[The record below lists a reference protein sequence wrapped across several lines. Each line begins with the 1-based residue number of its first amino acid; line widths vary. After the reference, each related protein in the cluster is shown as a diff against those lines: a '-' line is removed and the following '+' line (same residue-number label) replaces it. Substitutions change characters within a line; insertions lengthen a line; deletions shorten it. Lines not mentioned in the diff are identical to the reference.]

1 MVDEKKFFSYKDL
14 RIWKKGM
21 DICKRVYLL
30 SRDFP
35 EKEIFGVVSD
45 LRRTS
50 ILVCS
55 NISDG
60 KERNDSR
67 YFLEKLYCSISSLNR
82 LETLILLSKEMG
94 FVSEKEIYLI
104 LAEIEILRKMIFG
117 FMKLIR

>member
-1 MVDEKKFFSYKDL
+1 MVGEKKFLSYKDL
-14 RIWKKGM
+14 RIWKKAM
-21 DICKRVYLL
+21 DICKRVYSL
-30 SRDFP
+30 SLNFP
-35 EKEIFGVVSD
+35 EKEIVGMVSD

-50 ILVCS
+50 VLVCS
-55 NISDG
+55 SISDG

-67 YFLEKLYCSISSLNR
+67 YFLEKLYCSLSSLNR

-117 FMKLIR
+117 FLKSIR